1 MEEKGF
7 SLRKLLKVIPVLA
20 IICVIAFLYMAIKM
34 NFNLDKA
41 ENDAVEN
48 VTKTVSNTVETPVV
62 ENRVEDIQIAPEN
75 KIVEDNGGEDSDNI
89 YAQDKTTEAIKLVKN
104 LYSNADNIVVMC
116 DSVLSTGEYVVS
128 VKDKDSQ
135 SVKAFYKVNLE
146 TETITEML

>member
-41 ENDAVEN
+41 ENDTVEN
-48 VTKTVSNTVETPVV
+48 ITKTVSNTVETPVV

>member
-7 SLRKLLKVIPVLA
+7 KPRKLLKIIPVLA
-20 IICVIAFLYMAIKM
+20 IICVAAFLYMAIKM
-34 NFNLDKA
+34 NLNLGKA
-41 ENDAVEN
+41 ENEIVEN
-48 VTKTVSNTVETPVV
+48 ITKTVSNVVETPVV
-62 ENRVEDIQIAPEN
+62 ENKVEDIQVAPEN
-75 KIVEDNGGEDSDNI
+75 KIVEDVGGEDSDNV
-89 YAQDKTTEAIKLVKN
+89 YAQDKTAEAIKLVKN

-116 DSVLSTGEYVVS
+116 DSILSTGEYVVS

>member
-7 SLRKLLKVIPVLA
+7 SLRKLLKIIPVLA

-62 ENRVEDIQIAPEN
+62 ENKVEDIQIAPEN

>member
-41 ENDAVEN
+41 ENDVVEN

>member
-7 SLRKLLKVIPVLA
+7 SLRKLLKIIPVLA

-41 ENDAVEN
+41 ENDTVEN
-48 VTKTVSNTVETPVV
+48 ITKTVSNTVETPVV

>member
-7 SLRKLLKVIPVLA
+7 SLRKLLKIIPVLA